1 MSHAGLTVR
10 DKGVDVIVA
19 VGPNFFYT
27 VTLPV
32 TLWFFDKSKR
42 GTAREDTVLFIDA
55 RKVFRQIDRAHRDWA
70 PEQIEFLANIARL
83 YRGEAIETAQGS
95 AEAVA
100 ASFPD
105 GVYANVPG
113 LCAVATLGQI
123 EKQGWSLNPGRY
135 VGVAE
140 AEDDGIDFRVRLE
153 ELDEELEKLN
163 SEAAELQGRIAA
175 NIAELLG

>member
-1 MSHAGLTVR
+1 LLV
-10 DKGVDVIVA
+10 DKAIDVIVA

-32 TLWFFDKSKR
+32 TLWFFDKAKR
-42 GTAREDTVLFIDA
+42 GTTREDTVLFIDA
-55 RKVFRQIDRAHRDWA
+55 RKVFHQIDRAHRDWT

-83 YRGEAIETAQGS
+83 YRSEAIETEQGS

-100 ASFPD
+100 TSFPA
-105 GVYANVPG
+105 GTYADVPG

-140 AEDDGIDFRVRLE
+140 VEDDGIDFRVRLE

-163 SEAAELQGRIAA
+163 TEAAELQERIAA